1 MSTIATN
8 DKIFVQEALNAFT
21 AGLAPLNAFTRSYSG
36 EARRKGDVIAIPRSE
51 VLSTTTFSY
60 DNNSGYPYESEGGT
74 LNTISLN
81 LDQHQ
86 IVGVDITDIQYANK
100 AAAEITVFARQQGRA
115 LARKCIE
122 NIFSLVSITNFGAA
136 AVTPVSIADTS
147 LTQLRNARKTMVD
160 RKVGVENLSLI
171 ASSELF
177 TQLLAD
183 ANVTQALQYGGSEA
197 IREASIPR
205 LLGMD
210 IYETN
215 ALALGGT
222 LSLIGFL
229 AHPDSIAVAV
239 RQLQPQDN
247 GAYAAVE
254 TVMDDETGL
263 GFTYRRHF
271 NPGKGRHYA
280 SFECLFGFTQALT
293 LGLGILRKAD

>member
-21 AGLAPLNAFTRSYSG
+21 AGLAPLNAFTRSYSS
-36 EARRKGDVIAIPRSE
+36 EARRKGDVIAIPRADA
-51 VLSTTTFSY
+51 LSTTTFAY
-60 DNNSGYPYESEGGT
+60 ANNSGFPYETEGGT

-86 IVGVDITDIQYANK
+86 IVGVDITDIQFANSGS
-100 AAAEITVFARQQGRA
+100 AEISVFARQQGRA

-122 NIFSLVSITNFGAA
+122 NIFSLVSIANFGAA
-136 AVTPVSIADTS
+136 AATAVSIGSTG

-160 RKVGVENLSLI
+160 RKVNGENLSLI

-177 TQLLAD
+177 ASLLGD
-183 ANVTQALQYGGSEA
+183 SNISQAFQYGGNEA
-197 IREASIPR
+197 IREGRIPR

-210 IYETN
+210 VYETN

-229 AHPDSIAVAV
+229 AHPDAIAVAI
-239 RQLQPQDN
+239 RQLLPQDN
-247 GAYAAVE
+247 SQYLAVD
-254 TVMDDETGL
+254 TVVDDETGL